1 MKDKEWKKWIFWFSF
16 TVASII
22 VYKAIDSVS
31 TIFLGITNFLELL
44 TPFILATLF
53 AYILYIPAKSIET
66 KFKKIKSKFVNKH
79 ARGLST
85 VAVYITFG
93 FLIFVVIDIVLP
105 AISTSVTE
113 LANNLPNYYIDAI
126 TYLENLPEESIFA
139 KLNLAETIKNLETIN
154 IMQEIVNWFDVKNIS
169 QYIKGIMGATG
180 IIFDLFVVI
189 VVSVYLLLERDSI
202 KNFLKNVSKAV
213 FDKKQNEK
221 IADYCNKGN
230 KIFRTFITSQVFD
243 AFIVGTITSI
253 IMSIMHIKYGV
264 LLGVFIGLFNIIP
277 YFGAIVA
284 VIISVII
291 TIFTGGFMQALWLAI
306 VVIILQQVDAN
317 IINPKILG
325 TTLNLSPI
333 LVIFSVTVG
342 GAYFGVLGMFL
353 GVPVCALLKIIIN
366 DKIENKNKENVE

>member
-1 MKDKEWKKWIFWFSF
+1 MNDKDWKKWIFWFSF

-31 TIFLGITNFLELL
+31 AIFLGITNFLELL

-66 KFKKIKSKFVNKH
+66 NLKARKSKFLNKN
-79 ARGLST
+79 ARALST
-85 VAVYITFG
+85 VMVYIAFV
-93 FLIFVVIDIVLP
+93 LIIFVIIDIIMP
-105 AISTSVTE
+105 AISKSVTE
-113 LANNLPNYYIDAI
+113 LANNLPNYYNDAI
-126 TYLENLPEESIFA
+126 KYLENIPEDSILV
-139 KLNLAETIKNLETIN
+139 KLNLDETVKNLETIN
-154 IMQEIVNWFDVKNIS
+154 IMQEIVNWFDMKNINK
-169 QYIKGIMGATG
+169 YIEGIMGATG
-180 IIFDLFVVI
+180 IIFDLFVV
-189 VVSVYLLLERDSI
+189 VAVSVYLLLERDSI
-202 KNFLKNVSKAV
+202 KSFLKNVSKAV

-253 IMSIMHIKYGV
+253 AMSIMNVKYGI
-264 LLGVFIGLFNIIP
+264 LLGILIGVFNIIP

-284 VIISVII
+284 VIVSVII
-291 TIFTGGFMQALWLAI
+291 TIFTGGFVQALWLAI
-306 VVIILQQVDAN
+306 VVIILQQIDAN
-317 IINPKILG
+317 VINPKILG

-353 GVPVCALLKIIIN
+353 GVPVCALLKIITN
-366 DKIENKNKENVE
+366 DMIESKNKENVI